1 MAIGQVKSQISQV
14 TSGNYLDIR
23 PPEGEEWVIHNIY
36 YSGAVELY
44 FTDGTNYIKFD
55 TGGGSG
61 GHLNFNFHIT
71 YNYWIAVKN
80 ITDTNILIGF
90 DGIQTK

>member
-14 TSGNYLDIR
+14 ASNYYLDIR
-23 PPEGEEWVIHNIY
+23 PPANEEWVIHNIY
-36 YSGAVELY
+36 YSGAVEIY

-55 TGGGSG
+55 TGGGPG
-61 GHLNFNFHIT
+61 GHVNFNFHVT
-71 YNYWIAVKN
+71 YNFWIAVKN
-80 ITDTNILIGF
+80 ITDCDILIGF